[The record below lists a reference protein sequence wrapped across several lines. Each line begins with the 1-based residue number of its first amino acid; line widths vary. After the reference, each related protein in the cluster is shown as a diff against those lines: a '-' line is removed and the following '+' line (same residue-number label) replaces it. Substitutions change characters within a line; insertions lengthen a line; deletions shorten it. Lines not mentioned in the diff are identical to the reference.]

1 MAMAIRKRCILMT
14 QSVQVQV
21 GQAVP
26 DFTLPAS
33 GGQDVRLSDCRGK
46 KVVIYFYPKDMTPGC
61 TQESCDF
68 RDYHGDFATHNAVVL
83 GISPDDLK
91 SHAKFI
97 EKHSLPF
104 TLLSDTE
111 HKVADLFGVWQLK
124 KMYGREYYGI
134 VRSTFLID
142 EEGKLAKE
150 WRNVKVKEHTTEV
163 LEAVRTL
170 G

>member
-1 MAMAIRKRCILMT
+1 MT
-14 QSVQVQV
+14 QSTQVELGQV
-21 GQAVP
+21 IP

-33 GGQDVRLSDCRGK
+33 TGQDVKLCDYRGK

-68 RDYHGDFATHNAVVL
+68 RDYHGDFEKHGVVVL
-83 GISPDDLK
+83 GISPDPIK
-91 SHAKFI
+91 SHTKFI

-111 HKVADLFGVWQLK
+111 HEVADLFGVWQLK

-142 EEGKLAKE
+142 EEGKLIKE
-150 WRNVKVKEHTTEV
+150 WRSVKVKGHTNEV
-163 LEAVRTL
+163 LEAVREL
-170 G
+170 V

>member
-1 MAMAIRKRCILMT
+1 MT
-14 QSVQVQV
+14 QSTQVELGQV
-21 GQAVP
+21 IP
-26 DFTLPAS
+26 DFTLLAS
-33 GGQDVRLSDCRGK
+33 TGQDVKLSDYRGK

-68 RDYHGDFATHNAVVL
+68 RDYHGDFEKYGAVVL
-83 GISPDDLK
+83 GISPDLIK
-91 SHAKFI
+91 SHTKFI

-111 HKVADLFGVWQLK
+111 HEVADLFGVWQLK

-142 EEGKLAKE
+142 EEGKLIKE
-150 WRNVKVKEHTTEV
+150 WRSVKVKGHTNEV
-163 LEAVRTL
+163 LEAVREL
-170 G
+170 A

>member
-1 MAMAIRKRCILMT
+1 MT
-14 QSVQVQV
+14 QSTQVELGQV
-21 GQAVP
+21 IP

-33 GGQDVRLSDCRGK
+33 TGQDVKLSDYRGK

-68 RDYHGDFATHNAVVL
+68 RDYHGDFEKHGVVVL
-83 GISPDDLK
+83 GISPDPIK
-91 SHAKFI
+91 SHTKFI

-104 TLLSDTE
+104 TLLSDME
-111 HKVADLFGVWQLK
+111 HEVADLFGVWQLK

-142 EEGKLAKE
+142 EEGKLIKE
-150 WRNVKVKEHTTEV
+150 WRSVKVKGHTNEV
-163 LEAVRTL
+163 LEAVREL
-170 G
+170 V